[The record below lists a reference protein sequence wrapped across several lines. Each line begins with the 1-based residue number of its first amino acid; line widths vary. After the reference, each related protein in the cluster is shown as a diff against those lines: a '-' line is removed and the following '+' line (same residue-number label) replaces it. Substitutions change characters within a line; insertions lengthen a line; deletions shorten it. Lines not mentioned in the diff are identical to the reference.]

1 MKKESV
7 LEIEFTPVWDKWA
20 WRIRKQNEE
29 VLNLGNFRDD
39 ELKVMSTSLIDPSF
53 VTLSNYLYL
62 KSSDLNNTVNI
73 CNNVVKRIIEDKV
86 EAVNEKYGVEKRWR
100 ANRGGDYFYIEDHC
114 LICEDIDCNYN
125 EDNVRYNFGNY
136 FETEE
141 EAEKYLEYMKKCS
154 LKWHEREEEK

>member
-29 VLNLGNFRDD
+29 VLKLGNFKDD

-73 CNNVVKRIIEDKV
+73 CNDIVKRIIQDKV
-86 EAVNEKYGVEKRWR
+86 EAVNEKYGIEKRWR
-100 ANRGGDYFYIEDHC
+100 AETGESYFYIDDYC
-114 LICEDIDCNYN
+114 GISTDDDWDY
-125 EDNVRYNFGNY
+125 DGDKARYDF
-136 FETEE
+136 
-141 EAEKYLEYMKKCS
+141 K
-154 LKWHEREEEK
+154 

>member
-39 ELKVMSTSLIDPSF
+39 ELKVMSTSLINPSF

-62 KSSDLNNTVNI
+62 KSSDLDNTINI
-73 CNNVVKRIIEDKV
+73 CEDTVKRIIEKKV

-100 ANRGGDYFYIEDHC
+100 AETGESYFYIDDWCGISIDNDWDYDEDKA
-114 LICEDIDCNYN
+114 
-125 EDNVRYNFGNY
+125 RYDFGNY

-141 EAEKYLEYMKKCS
+141 EAKKYLEYMKKCS
-154 LKWHEREEEK
+154 LEWDEREEK

>member
-29 VLNLGNFRDD
+29 VLKLGNFRDD

-62 KSSDLNNTVNI
+62 KSSDLNDTVNI
-73 CNNVVKRIIEDKV
+73 CNDIVRRIIEDKV

-100 ANRGGDYFYIEDHC
+100 AETGESYFYIDDWCGISIDDDWDYDEDKA
-114 LICEDIDCNYN
+114 
-125 EDNVRYNFGNY
+125 RYLLGIIL
-136 FETEE
+136 
-141 EAEKYLEYMKKCS
+141 KQKKK
-154 LKWHEREEEK
+154 LRNI

>member
-29 VLNLGNFRDD
+29 VLKLGNFRDD

-62 KSSDLNNTVNI
+62 KSSDLDNTINI
-73 CNNVVKRIIEDKV
+73 CEDTVKRIIEKKV

-100 ANRGGDYFYIEDHC
+100 AETGESYFYIDDWCGISIDNDWDYDEDKA
-114 LICEDIDCNYN
+114 
-125 EDNVRYNFGNY
+125 RYDFGNY

-141 EAEKYLEYMKKCS
+141 EAKKYLEYMKKCS
-154 LKWHEREEEK
+154 LEWDEREEK

>member
-29 VLNLGNFRDD
+29 VLKLGNFRDD
-39 ELKVMSTSLIDPSF
+39 KLKVMSTSLIDPSF

-62 KSSDLNNTVNI
+62 KSSDLNDTVNI
-73 CNNVVKRIIEDKV
+73 CNDIVKRIIQDKV
-86 EAVNEKYGVEKRWR
+86 EAVNEKYGVKKRWR
-100 ANRGGDYFYIEDHC
+100 ASSGEDYFYIDDYC
-114 LICEDIDCNYN
+114 WISSDTDWDYN
-125 EDNVRYNFGNY
+125 EDNARYDFGNY

-154 LKWHEREEEK
+154 LEWDEREEG

>member
-29 VLNLGNFRDD
+29 VLKLGNFRDD

-53 VTLSNYLYL
+53 MTLSNYLYL
-62 KSSDLNNTVNI
+62 KSSDLDNTINI
-73 CNNVVKRIIEDKV
+73 CEDTVKRIIEEKV

-100 ANRGGDYFYIEDHC
+100 AETGESYFYIDDWCGISIDNDWDYDEDKA
-114 LICEDIDCNYN
+114 
-125 EDNVRYNFGNY
+125 RYDFGNY

-141 EAEKYLEYMKKCS
+141 EAKKYLEYMKKCS
-154 LKWHEREEEK
+154 LEWDEREEK

>member
-7 LEIEFTPVWDKWA
+7 LEIEFMPVWDKWA

-39 ELKVMSTSLIDPSF
+39 ELKVMSTSLINPSF

-62 KSSDLNNTVNI
+62 KSSDLNDTVNI
-73 CNNVVKRIIEDKV
+73 CNDIVKRIIQDKV
-86 EAVNEKYGVEKRWR
+86 EAVNEKYGVEKKWR
-100 ANRGGDYFYIEDHC
+100 ANIGEDYFYIDDHC
-114 LICEDIDCNYN
+114 LICGDIDWDYN
-125 EDNVRYNFGNY
+125 EDKARYDFGNY

-141 EAEKYLEYMKKCS
+141 EAKKYLEYMKKCS
-154 LKWHEREEEK
+154 LEWDEREEK

>member
-39 ELKVMSTSLIDPSF
+39 ELKVMSTSLINPSF

-62 KSSDLNNTVNI
+62 KSSDLDNTVNI
-73 CNNVVKRIIEDKV
+73 CNDVVKRIIEDKV

-100 ANRGGDYFYIEDHC
+100 AETGESYFYIDDWCGISIDDDWDYDEDKA
-114 LICEDIDCNYN
+114 
-125 EDNVRYNFGNY
+125 RYDFRNY

-141 EAEKYLEYMKKCS
+141 EAKKYLEYMKKCS
-154 LKWHEREEEK
+154 LEWDEREEK

>member
-39 ELKVMSTSLIDPSF
+39 ELKVMSTSLINPSF

-62 KSSDLNNTVNI
+62 KSSDLNDTVNI
-73 CNNVVKRIIEDKV
+73 CNDIVKRIIQDKV
-86 EAVNEKYGVEKRWR
+86 EAVNEKYGVKKRWR
-100 ANRGGDYFYIEDHC
+100 ASSGEDYFYIDDYC
-114 LICEDIDCNYN
+114 WISSDTDWKIMQDMILGIILKQKKKPRDI
-125 EDNVRYNFGNY
+125 
-136 FETEE
+136 
-141 EAEKYLEYMKKCS
+141 
-154 LKWHEREEEK
+154 

>member
-39 ELKVMSTSLIDPSF
+39 ELKVMSTSLINPSF

-62 KSSDLNNTVNI
+62 KSSDLDNTVNI
-73 CNNVVKRIIEDKV
+73 CNDVVKRIIEDKV
-86 EAVNEKYGVEKRWR
+86 EVVNEKYGIEKRWR
-100 ANRGGDYFYIEDHC
+100 AETGESYFYIDDWCGISIDDDWDYDEDKA
-114 LICEDIDCNYN
+114 
-125 EDNVRYNFGNY
+125 RYDFGNY

-141 EAEKYLEYMKKCS
+141 EAKKYLEYMKKCS
-154 LKWHEREEEK
+154 LEWDEREEK

>member
-39 ELKVMSTSLIDPSF
+39 ELKVMSTSLINPSF

-62 KSSDLNNTVNI
+62 KSSDLDNTVNI
-73 CNNVVKRIIEDKV
+73 CNDVVKRIIEDKV

-100 ANRGGDYFYIEDHC
+100 AETGESYFYIDDWCGISIDDDWDYDEDKA
-114 LICEDIDCNYN
+114 
-125 EDNVRYNFGNY
+125 RYDFGNY

-141 EAEKYLEYMKKCS
+141 EAKKYLEYMKKCS
-154 LKWHEREEEK
+154 LEWDEREEK

>member
-29 VLNLGNFRDD
+29 VLKLGNFRDD
-39 ELKVMSTSLIDPSF
+39 KLKVMSTSLIDPSF
-53 VTLSNYLYL
+53 ITLSNYLYL
-62 KSSDLNNTVNI
+62 KSSDLNDTVNI
-73 CNNVVKRIIEDKV
+73 CNDIVKRIIQDKV

-100 ANRGGDYFYIEDHC
+100 AESKETYFFINDY
-114 LICEDIDCNYN
+114 CEITSDNDWGYN
-125 EDNVRYNFGNY
+125 EDNARYDFGNY

-141 EAEKYLEYMKKCS
+141 KAEKYLEYMKKCS
-154 LKWHEREEEK
+154 LEWDEREEG